1 MSLVLATILVKVVG
15 TVFCNYHLADIS
27 STKQQTN
34 KQTNKQK
41 TYTHKKTILAR
52 KYAPERESAA
62 RLRNLA
68 VFIQNINIDWG
79 EGKN

>member
-34 KQTNKQK
+34 KQTNKK
-41 TYTHKKTILAR
+41 HIHTKKRYWL
-52 KYAPERESAA
+52 ENMHLRE
-62 RLRNLA
+62 NLL
-68 VFIQNINIDWG
+68 QG
-79 EGKN
+79 

>member
-27 STKQQTN
+27 SMKQQTN

-41 TYTHKKTILAR
+41 TYTHRQKRYGL
-52 KYAPERESAA
+52 ENMHLRE
-62 RLRNLA
+62 NLL
-68 VFIQNINIDWG
+68 QG
-79 EGKN
+79 